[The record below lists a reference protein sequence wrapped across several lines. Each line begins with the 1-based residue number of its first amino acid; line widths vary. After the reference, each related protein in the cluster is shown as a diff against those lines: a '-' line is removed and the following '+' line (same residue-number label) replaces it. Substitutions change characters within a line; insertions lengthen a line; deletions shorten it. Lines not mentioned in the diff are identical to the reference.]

1 MSTLEEQ
8 LSGSQNVIGGPF
20 GSKLTQKDYKEEGVP
35 VIRGSN
41 MVSAGRWLGGD
52 FAFVSEEK
60 VETDLRSNL
69 AQPGDIVVTQR
80 GTLGQVA
87 IVPERSGFD
96 RYVISQSQ
104 MAVRVPS
111 QNRGP

>member
-1 MSTLEEQ
+1 
-8 LSGSQNVIGGPF
+8 
-20 GSKLTQKDYKEEGVP
+20 
-35 VIRGSN
+35 

-111 QNRGP
+111 QNADRDFCLLLPTVAAVHRLY